1 MASYWTALA
10 PLETGGAQAGRVPA
24 LGELDVEARVL
35 VALVVVDVV
44 RVEGEVVAV
53 VLDVLEVG
61 LVLLAVKLVPA
72 VDVVMPPDLMG
83 WVVVARLWV
92 DPSSLGAGLQACLV
106 VVIGG

>member
-1 MASYWTALA
+1 MAAYWTALA

-44 RVEGEVVAV
+44 LVEGEVVAV

-61 LVLLAVKLVPA
+61 LVPA

>member
-1 MASYWTALA
+1 M
-10 PLETGGAQAGRVPA
+10 ETGGAQAGRVPA

-44 RVEGEVVAV
+44 LVEGEVVAV
-53 VLDVLEVG
+53 VLDVLEV
-61 LVLLAVKLVPA
+61 VLGVLAVTLVPA

>member
-1 MASYWTALA
+1 M
-10 PLETGGAQAGRVPA
+10 
-24 LGELDVEARVL
+24 L
-35 VALVVVDVV
+35 VALGVGDVV
-44 RVEGEVVAV
+44 LVEVEVVAV

-61 LVLLAVKLVPA
+61 LVVIAVKLVPA
-72 VDVVMPPDLMG
+72 VGVVVPPDLMG